1 VRKSLAEI
9 VVEEGL
15 IDEARLQ
22 AAEKQARRSGEP
34 LIVTLVELERAAD
47 TALATALSRHLRLTI
62 VEATEEAVEPEAL
75 REVAHELARR
85 RRVLPLSIEVPAEG
99 PRVLR
104 MAMADPTDRD
114 AIAEIEISTGCRV
127 TPALATLTSVEK
139 ALAKAYR
146 GFVTEVMPRSEIRR
160 PFGAG
165 ISLSTP
171 SSPAESET
179 SARPGTQPFHRIE
192 DEAPIELR
200 HRALVELLQDKGLIT
215 AEEYLAEIRNLLKS
229 RE

>member
-1 VRKSLAEI
+1 MRKSLAEI

-15 IDEARLQ
+15 IDEVRVQ

-34 LIVTLVELERAAD
+34 LIVTLVELERTSD
-47 TALATALSRHLRLTI
+47 MALATALSRHLRLTI
-62 VEATEEAVEPEAL
+62 VEATEETVEPEAL

-85 RRVLPLSIEVPAEG
+85 RRILPLSLSTPAEG
-99 PRVLR
+99 QRILKLV
-104 MAMADPTDRD
+104 MADPTDGD
-114 AIAEIEISTGCRV
+114 AIAEVEISTGARV
-127 TPALATLTSVEK
+127 EPALSTLSSVEK

-146 GFVTEVMPRSEIRR
+146 GFVTEVMPRAEVRR

-165 ISLSTP
+165 IVAVTT
-171 SSPAESET
+171 PAEAGET
-179 SARPGTQPFHRIE
+179 ARPGTQPFHRIE

-200 HRALVELLQDKGLIT
+200 HRALVELLQQKGIIS
-215 AEEYLAEIRNLLKS
+215 AEDYLAEIRKLLKG

>member
-15 IDEARLQ
+15 IDEGRLQ

-34 LIVTLVELERAAD
+34 LIVTLVELERTSD

-85 RRVLPLSIEVPAEG
+85 RRVLPLTLDVPAEG
-99 PRVLR
+99 QRVLR
-104 MAMADPTDRD
+104 LAMADPTDRD
-114 AIAEIEISTGCRV
+114 AIAEVEISTGCRV
-127 TPALATLTSVEK
+127 VPALSTLTSVEK

-146 GFVTEVMPRSEIRR
+146 GFVTEVMPRSEARK
-160 PFGAG
+160 PFGAD
-165 ISLSTP
+165 LTMATP
-171 SSPAESET
+171 AGRQASASS
-179 SARPGTQPFHRIE
+179 GTQPFHRLE
-192 DEAPIELR
+192 DEAQVEVR
-200 HRALVELLQDKGLIT
+200 HRALVELLQQKGLIT
-215 AEEYLAEIRNLLKS
+215 AEEYLSEIRKLLKA